1 MAEKEIKGIK
11 KFFEEFKAFAMRG
24 NVLDMAVG
32 VVIGGA
38 VRGHQDHQR
47 PAQEARRACCTGSPH
62 HQGVPLLPE
71 RNLHQGGALPPL
83 HQQAG
88 GLPGDQQLNFEW
100 PPLCSGHIQRNHF
113 LNYKSGKSADFPD
126 LFFHPRSRKGK
137 QHNQRKTSLP
147 GRSRCGS
154 RAGRFY
160 FIREKYGKSVR

>member
-1 MAEKEIKGIK
+1 MAEKEVKGIK
-11 KFFEEFKAFAMRG
+11 KF
-24 NVLDMAVG
+24 
-32 VVIGGA
+32 
-38 VRGHQDHQR
+38 
-47 PAQEARRACCTGSPH
+47 
-62 HQGVPLLPE
+62 GVPLLPE
-71 RNLHQGGALPPL
+71 RDLYQGGALPPL

-137 QHNQRKTSLP
+137 QHNQRKASLP

>member
-1 MAEKEIKGIK
+1 MAEKEVKGIK

-38 VRGHQDHQR
+38 FTAIVNSLVNDIIN
-47 PAQEARRACCTGSPH
+47 PAIGLFFNADFSDVGIH
-62 HQGVPLLPE
+62 VGD
-71 RNLHQGGALPPL
+71 LHQGGALPPL

-113 LNYKSGKSADFPD
+113 PNYKSGKSADFPD
-126 LFFHPRSRKGK
+126 LFFHRRSRKGK

-160 FIREKYGKSVR
+160 FIREKCGKSVW

>member
-1 MAEKEIKGIK
+1 MIK
-11 KFFEEFKAFAMRG
+11 KLVSHLGEYKRAAVLTPLFAA
-24 NVLDMAVG
+24 LEAVMD
-32 VVIGGA
+32 V
-38 VRGHQDHQR
+38 
-47 PAQEARRACCTGSPH
+47 
-62 HQGVPLLPE
+62 LLPTIMAFIID
-71 RNLHQGGALPPL
+71 QGLSL
-83 HQQAG
+83 IHIS
-88 GLPGDQQLNFEW
+88 
-100 PPLCSGHIQRNHF
+100 PLCSGHIQRNHF